1 MQKIKITNAEKFD
14 SIPDNATV
22 IDVTYDIVEVDDA
35 AGEVIVASLRES
47 FSLKSTPEEIEAH
60 LQKKLKSYSI
70 EQARAAEQLEVD
82 DTLKQADETINSLLG
97 VEVVAVEEVAE
108 VLPAEELTTQ

>member
-22 IDVTYDIVEVDDA
+22 IDVTYDIVEVNE
-35 AGEVIVASLRES
+35 AGEESVVASLRES

-60 LQKKLKSYSI
+60 LQKKLKSYAIESARAE
-70 EQARAAEQLEVD
+70 EQAKVD

-97 VEVVAVEEVAE
+97 VEVVVKEEAAE
-108 VLPAEELTTQ
+108 VLPAEEITKE